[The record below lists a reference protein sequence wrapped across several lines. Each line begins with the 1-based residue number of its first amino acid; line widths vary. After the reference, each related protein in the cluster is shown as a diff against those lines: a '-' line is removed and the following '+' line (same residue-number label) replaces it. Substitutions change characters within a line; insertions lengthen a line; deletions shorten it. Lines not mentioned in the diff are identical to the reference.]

1 MYRQAVKHPLKH
13 MIWGYMAMS
22 GMGKL
27 YHCEG
32 TVNATSYRHILKDS
46 MLPVADKLFNNSS
59 FVFMQDN
66 AHLHMAKST
75 QSWFAQHGVH
85 VLKWPPA
92 SPDLNPIENLWA
104 KLKKSIRGRH
114 PRNVSDLKQVLD
126 KEWIKVTDNI
136 CKALIDSMP
145 DCLQVVIDANG
156 DATKY

>member
-1 MYRQAVKHPLKH
+1 
-13 MIWGYMAMS
+13 MS

-85 VLKWPPA
+85 VLKWLPA
-92 SPDLNPIENLWA
+92 SLDLNPIENAILKVRN
-104 KLKKSIRGRH
+104 KL
-114 PRNVSDLKQVLD
+114 
-126 KEWIKVTDNI
+126 
-136 CKALIDSMP
+136 
-145 DCLQVVIDANG
+145 
-156 DATKY
+156 ATRIPQKP